1 MVLRIEPIKL
11 YKYYGR
17 KREVFLNF
25 SKYLSSHAAKELKM
39 VLGSISVSR
48 KKDYEVN
55 FTSQMF
61 PCVSV
66 VCTERSYEK
75 SCRVLEALKGLP

>member
-1 MVLRIEPIKL
+1 MVLHIEPIKL
-11 YKYYGR
+11 YKHYGR

-25 SKYLSSHAAKELKM
+25 SKYLSSQAAKELKM

-66 VCTERSYEK
+66 VCTERS
-75 SCRVLEALKGLP
+75 